1 MKLLQRAPGICVFHH
16 AVGGCQLAL
25 DARLILVRQLLQH
38 VSAFVGLTALHQRSL
53 ARVTLHCRVQRFG
66 AVQDIEPRG
75 AKIQSSSSHVL
86 QQLAHHG
93 GIFGGSFA
101 QSQYRLFAVISRQS
115 QPSSAGP

>member
-1 MKLLQRAPGICVFHH
+1 MNRESFFHAFFQAPRGAGIDPIQLLMKLLQRAPGICVFHH

-66 AVQDIEPRG
+66 A
-75 AKIQSSSSHVL
+75 
-86 QQLAHHG
+86 
-93 GIFGGSFA
+93 
-101 QSQYRLFAVISRQS
+101 SRT
-115 QPSSAGP
+115 